1 VTSSSNLV
9 RAVLLI
15 AVVLAMLTMVPATS
29 ARASQTS
36 PPFDV
41 KFPQKASETR
51 FSNTWGARRSGGRRH
66 KGTDLMAEKMTEVYA
81 FADGVVAKVSTS
93 RRAGRYVIIEHAEGW
108 ESYYIHLNNDNPGT
122 DDGDAPWYLTLAPGI
137 EEGTEVVSGQLIG
150 WVGDSGN
157 AEGSSPHTHFEVLIN
172 GRNINPY
179 NVLDG
184 IFERD
189 LADDERRARLVESQ
203 LDGELLIL

>member
-1 VTSSSNLV
+1 MTSSSKSS
-9 RAVLLI
+9 RAVLLFALVL
-15 AVVLAMLTMVPATS
+15 AVVAMLPAS
-29 ARASQTS
+29 AARAAQIS

-41 KFPQKASETR
+41 KFPQDASETH

-81 FADGVVAKVSTS
+81 FADGVVTKVSTS
-93 RRAGRYVIIEHAEGW
+93 RLAGRYVVVEHAEGW

-122 DDGDAPWYLTLAPGI
+122 DDGDAPWYLTLAPGLG
-137 EEGTEVVSGQLIG
+137 EGSEVVAGQLIG

-157 AEGSSPHTHFEVLIN
+157 AEGSSPHTHFELLID
-172 GRNINPY
+172 GRNVNPY
-179 NVLDG
+179 HVLEG

-203 LDGELLIL
+203 LSGGLLIL